1 MRYLLVTTTII
12 AGLAYTS
19 SAMAQTCTA
28 APSCEEMGYTQSASD
43 CTGKISLRC
52 PFDLSAY
59 LCLELGSCD
68 FSDYPL
74 SSCPT
79 GGNCSNI
86 TCDGTTKHK
95 LNSCN
100 SGYTQSGN
108 TCNPDC
114 DFTNYPL
121 ASCPSNGNCSNY
133 SCGGTTK
140 YKLNSCNSGY
150 NKNGNTCV
158 YACSGY
164 YECGGDWQYC
174 EGYTCSAD
182 SSMCSEYC
190 EDDYFPYSCDSESL
204 CDDAWGVYRDGYCSE
219 ECEEDSGSSGGS
231 SSGGSSDDCDY
242 GHICDSSGTVIGCE
256 DGWGQWTSVA
266 GTINCV
272 NCPGRCQTSC
282 EHGGDYL
289 SDCDCYEICCDD
301 YDCSRCPDGEGYYG
315 GINPCPTGYHCRYC
329 GSPIE

>member
-43 CTGKISLRC
+43 CAGKISLRC

-59 LCLELGSCD
+59 LCGAVGSCD

-100 SGYTQSGN
+100 SGYTMSGN
-108 TCNPDC
+108 ACC
-114 DFTNYPL
+114 DFSSYPL
-121 ASCPSNGNCSNY
+121 TSCPEGGICTHKT
-133 SCGGTTK
+133 CGETTK
-140 YKLNSCNSGY
+140 YYLLSCKSGY
-150 NKNGNTCV
+150 TKSGNTCV

-231 SSGGSSDDCDY
+231 SSGDCDEY
-242 GHICDSSGTVIGCE
+242 SGYSCAELQCSELYYTWVG
-256 DGWGQWTSVA
+256 
-266 GTINCV
+266 
-272 NCPGRCQTSC
+272 NCPQFNACV
-282 EHGGDYL
+282 EDPFL
-289 SDCDCYEICCDD
+289 DC
-301 YDCSRCPDGEGYYG
+301 
-315 GINPCPTGYHCRYC
+315 
-329 GSPIE
+329 

>member
-19 SAMAQTCTA
+19 SALAQTCTA

-43 CTGKISLRC
+43 CAGKISLRC

-59 LCLELGSCD
+59 LCGAVGSCD

-100 SGYTQSGN
+100 SGYTMSGNACCDFSSYPLTSCPEGGICTHKTCGETTKYYLLSCKSGYNKSGN
-108 TCNPDC
+108 TCV
-114 DFTNYPL
+114 
-121 ASCPSNGNCSNY
+121 S
-133 SCGGTTK
+133 
-140 YKLNSCNSGY
+140 
-150 NKNGNTCV
+150 
-158 YACSGY
+158 ACSEY

-174 EGYTCSAD
+174 TGTTCPTD
-182 SSMCSEYC
+182 SSLCSEYC
-190 EDDYFPYSCDSESL
+190 DDDYFPYSCDSESL

-219 ECEEDSGSSGGS
+219 ECEEDSGSSDSCSGVCIDES
-231 SSGGSSDDCDY
+231 SCDAPFRYSSTCGCYTTCCDVIYTECISYCDDRPSDY
-242 GHICDSSGTVIGCE
+242 DECYSGTV
-256 DGWGQWTSVA
+256 
-266 GTINCV
+266 
-272 NCPGRCQTSC
+272 CPCF
-282 EHGGDYL
+282 
-289 SDCDCYEICCDD
+289 
-301 YDCSRCPDGEGYYG
+301 
-315 GINPCPTGYHCRYC
+315 
-329 GSPIE
+329 